1 VADDTNEIT
10 CAAERIIC
18 MFLFCG
24 LAAFDQIGR
33 ESDWNT
39 PIIWQRKQQV
49 QSGKVCTGN
58 GLVIIWPH
66 AQQYTSDET
75 DVDSLL
81 TFRVTLQIRSGGILN
96 DRVSI
101 HYCFSR

>member
-1 VADDTNEIT
+1 MAAVANRIT
-10 CAAERIIC
+10 CAAERIC
-18 MFLFCG
+18 MFLFCV

-33 ESDWNT
+33 ESDWIT

-66 AQQYTSDET
+66 AQKYTSDET
-75 DVDSLL
+75 DVDILFNVPRNATDSL
-81 TFRVTLQIRSGGILN
+81 RRSLE
-96 DRVSI
+96 
-101 HYCFSR
+101 